1 MSHNIGTMADGRAT
15 FAFRGDRND
24 IWHRLG
30 NQHDDSWTVD
40 DWAANSGLNWEA
52 VKCEAFVSQVSMPFS
67 RSADPFMRV
76 DNRWFVCRGDNGNV
90 LSEGTV
96 TDQYKIVQPREC
108 LDFCQQYVAADPRF
122 KLDTAMALKGGAL
135 IAVTAVYEDQNV
147 NGERH
152 KARLLMT
159 TSMDGSGS
167 TLARGL
173 MTRVV
178 CNNTLDAGIA
188 ERDKSVIRVRH
199 STKFDA
205 ERAGKELAVIVQSFA
220 KYKAM
225 GEAMAAFHMRESDI
239 SKFFKASL
247 DIKPEAKLEELSTKK
262 QNDFSE
268 LFNCYKVGINR
279 EGLEP
284 NNGYSAMQAITR
296 FVDHNKTVRG
306 SDGTPQSMH
315 EQRLVSANFGGSG
328 ATMKQ
333 QAVAYLDEMSD
344 GALLKAVSQATAAQ
358 PRRSMPTRDEDDFA
372 AMLQQPMRK
381 N

>member
-1 MSHNIGTMADGRAT
+1 MTHNIGYLADGRRS
-15 FAFRGDRND
+15 FAFRGDRKD

-40 DWAANSGLNWEA
+40 DWARNSGLDWEA
-52 VKCEAFVSQVSMPFS
+52 VKLPAFVDQSTMPFA
-67 RSADPFMRV
+67 RSADPFMAV
-76 DNRWFVCRGDNGNV
+76 PNRWFVCRGDIGTV

-108 LDFCQQYVAADPRF
+108 LDFCQRYVASDPNF
-122 KLDTAMALKGGAL
+122 KLDTAMSLKGGAL

-147 NGERH
+147 CGERH

-188 ERDKSVIRVRH
+188 EKDKSVIRVRH

-225 GEAMAAFHMRESDI
+225 GEAMARVHLQESDL

-247 DIKPEAKLEELSTKK
+247 DIDLKDKLEDLSTKK
-262 QNDFSE
+262 QNDFRE
-268 LFNCYKVGINR
+268 LFNCYKVGINQ
-279 EGLEP
+279 EGLDKGT
-284 NNGYSAMQAITR
+284 GYAAMQAITR
-296 FVDHNKTVRG
+296 YVDHNKTVRG
-306 SDGTPQSMH
+306 GDGTPQAQH
-315 EQRLVSANFGGSG
+315 EQRLLSANFGGSG
-328 ATMKQ
+328 ALMKQ
-333 QAVAYLDEMSD
+333 KAVAYLDEMSD
-344 GALLKAVSQATAAQ
+344 GALLAAVAAVTAPEQAKRNRSDDDWMKDVLAQ
-358 PRRSMPTRDEDDFA
+358 P
-372 AMLQQPMRK
+372 LRK

>member
-1 MSHNIGTMADGRAT
+1 MAHNIGTMADGRRT

-52 VKCEAFVSQVSMPFS
+52 VKLPAFVDHSTLHFA
-67 RSADPFMRV
+67 RSADPLTRV
-76 DNRWFVCRGDNGNV
+76 DNRHFVCRGDNGNV

-108 LDFCQQYVAADPRF
+108 LDFCQQYVASDPRF
-122 KLDTAMALKGGAL
+122 KLDTAMCLKGGQI
-135 IAVTAVYEDQNV
+135 IAVTAVFEDQSV

-188 ERDKSVIRVRH
+188 EKDKSVIRVRH

-225 GEAMAAFHMRESDI
+225 GEAMAALHMKESDL

-247 DIKPEAKLEELSTKK
+247 DIDEKDKLEDLSTKK
-262 QNDFSE
+262 QNDFRE
-268 LFNCYKVGINR
+268 LFNCYKVGVNQ
-279 EGLEP
+279 EGLDP
-284 NNGYSAMQAITR
+284 GNAYTAMQAITR
-296 FVDHNKTVRG
+296 YVDHNKTVRG
-306 SDGTPQSMH
+306 GDGTPGSQH
-315 EQRLVSANFGGSG
+315 EQRLISANFGGSG
-328 ATMKQ
+328 AMMKQ
-333 QAVAYLDEMSD
+333 KAVAYLDDMSD
-344 GALLKAVSQATAAQ
+344 GALLAAVSQVTAPEQAK
-358 PRRSMPTRDEDDFA
+358 RARSDDDWMKDVLA
-372 AMLQQPMRK
+372 SPMRK